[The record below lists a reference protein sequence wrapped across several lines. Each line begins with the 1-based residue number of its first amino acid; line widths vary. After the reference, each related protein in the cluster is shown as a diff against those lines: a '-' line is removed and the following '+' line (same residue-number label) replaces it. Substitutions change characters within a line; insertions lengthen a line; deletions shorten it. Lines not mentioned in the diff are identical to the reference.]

1 MGCGCKKKKA
11 QQAALNTA
19 NSRTTSSSV
28 ASEVVR
34 PNEKNV
40 SAVEETKDYQ
50 DKVKDALKQLMDL
63 KRRKRSV
70 RF

>member
-19 NSRTTSSSV
+19 QSRTVSPNNTV
-28 ASEVVR
+28 SES
-34 PNEKNV
+34 EKNLNTIQ
-40 SAVEETKDYQ
+40 EKKDYQ

-63 KRRKRSV
+63 KRRKRNV

>member
-40 SAVEETKDYQ
+40 STVEETKDYQ

>member
-11 QQAALNTA
+11 QQSAINTA
-19 NSRTTSSSV
+19 ESKIIDTGAVVNTSQS
-28 ASEVVR
+28 
-34 PNEKNV
+34 NV
-40 SAVEETKDYQ
+40 STTKETKDYQ

-63 KRRKRSV
+63 KRRKRTV

>member
-19 NSRTTSSSV
+19 QSRTVSPNSIVSQ
-28 ASEVVR
+28 
-34 PNEKNV
+34 NEKNL
-40 SAVEETKDYQ
+40 STVEEKKDYQ

>member
-34 PNEKNV
+34 PNEKNL
-40 SAVEETKDYQ
+40 STVEEKKDYQ

>member
-19 NSRTTSSSV
+19 QSRTVSPNRIVSQ
-28 ASEVVR
+28 
-34 PNEKNV
+34 NEKNL
-40 SAVEETKDYQ
+40 STVEEKKDYQ

>member
-34 PNEKNV
+34 PNEKNL
-40 SAVEETKDYQ
+40 STVEEKKDYQ

-63 KRRKRSV
+63 KRRKRNV

>member
-11 QQAALNTA
+11 HQSAINTA
-19 NSRTTSSSV
+19 ESKTMDPGAHASNTNVTTV
-28 ASEVVR
+28 
-34 PNEKNV
+34 K
-40 SAVEETKDYQ
+40 ETKDYQ

-63 KRRKRSV
+63 KRRKRTV

>member
-19 NSRTTSSSV
+19 QSRTVS
-28 ASEVVR
+28 
-34 PNEKNV
+34 PNSIVSQSEKNL
-40 SAVEETKDYQ
+40 STVEEKKDYQ

>member
-19 NSRTTSSSV
+19 NSRTAGSSV
-28 ASEVVR
+28 GSEVVS

-40 SAVEETKDYQ
+40 STATETKDYQ